1 MWAIGRTDS
10 SRCPSLKSTTLSA
23 RLDALERRSPQ
34 SRIVPGLERVA
45 TVAERLAIGP
55 GRRPVITIGG
65 TNGKGSVVAML
76 ESMLVAAGHRPLAY
90 TSPHVHAF
98 AERMR
103 IGGVMVSESAIVE
116 SLEAVEAARA
126 GVDLTYFEH
135 ITLAAMVLGMDSDVD
150 AWLLEVGLGG
160 RLDAVNV
167 VDADIAIITSIG
179 LDHADWL
186 GSTRSAIGRE
196 KAGIARAGRP
206 VIVGEP
212 RPPSGLLEALHE
224 RGARIFRPGRH
235 WAARRRGSGL
245 SLNVAGRR
253 LQLPRPSLPGDWQLR
268 NAACAAAALALLEER
283 LPVDASAMA
292 RGLRDVC
299 LPGRFERFDC
309 GTEVIVD
316 VAHNPHAARG
326 LARMLEPSEG
336 RSVAVFSALA
346 DKDVTGIAR
355 PLQHCFDA
363 WFVASSA
370 GDRGQSGQ
378 VLASRVRRASVTGR
392 VETVE
397 SVAAALQRALA
408 ECGQGDR
415 IVVFGSFRTVAEA
428 WPLIKQHL

>member
-1 MWAIGRTDS
+1 M
-10 SRCPSLKSTTLSA
+10 SA
-23 RLDALERRSPQ
+23 WLDALERRSPQ

-65 TNGKGSVVAML
+65 TNGKGSVVAMC

-103 IGGVMVSESAIVE
+103 IGGVMASESAIVE

-235 WAARRRGSGL
+235 WAARRRGSC
-245 SLNVAGRR
+245 SL
-253 LQLPRPSLPGDWQLR
+253 RPAALPGDWQLR

-292 RGLRDVC
+292 RGLRGVC